1 MRDSTACSRSG
12 PEGPSAFPNFEALSS
27 YLEGLGL
34 FRMLPG
40 LERMRAALERLGLRR
55 PPYRV
60 AQVVGTNGKG
70 STATMLAALA
80 EEHGLCVG
88 LHTSPHFLSVR
99 ERVLLNGKPLPD
111 ERWRCLGNTLMR
123 HGGGELSYFEFVTC
137 LAVLAFAE
145 ADVDI
150 AVMETGLGGSYD
162 ATTALDADLLVFT
175 PIGLDHQFV
184 LGPSLEDIAA
194 DKAGAIR
201 PGVPVFTAAQR
212 PEAMER
218 LSQTSLER
226 RSPLREASPL
236 IEPPDQSRYP
246 LCLEGEHQHENARL
260 ALTAWRHIRDAG
272 SFSETGRRSMAAALR
287 EFGPEKLEGQALARA
302 WLPGRFQRVPPRSV
316 AAHTRE
322 AADADASRD
331 LYAPCFLG
339 WPPLLLDGAH
349 NAHGLAALGRSLARG
364 HIAPAAVIFA
374 CLADKDPQRLV
385 PHLRA
390 LATGPVFVPP
400 IDDNPRSM
408 PPAELAA
415 AIGLNAVPA
424 GSLQEALEAAS
435 AFMADRLPEAFAGRR
450 PCNPLLI
457 CGSLYLLGEFY
468 ALRPDCLRREG
479 G

>member
-145 ADVDI
+145 AAVDI

-175 PIGLDHQFV
+175 PIGLDHQSV
-184 LGPSLEDIAA
+184 LGPSLEAIAA

-212 PEAMER
+212 SEVMER
-218 LSQTSLER
+218 LSEVSRER
-226 RSPLREASPL
+226 RAPLHEVPPL
-236 IEPPDQSRYP
+236 TELPDQSRYP
-246 LCLEGEHQHENARL
+246 LRLEGDHQHENARL
-260 ALTAWRHIRDAG
+260 ALTAWRHIRDAE
-272 SFSETGRRSMAAALR
+272 SFFETGRRSMAAALS
-287 EFGPEKLEGQALARA
+287 EFGPDALEGQALARA
-302 WLPGRFQRVPPRSV
+302 WLPGRFQRVPPRPV
-316 AAHTRE
+316 AAHARE
-322 AADADASRD
+322 TANADDP
-331 LYAPCFLG
+331 YAPCALG

-349 NAHGLAALGRSLARG
+349 NAHGLAALGRSLARRQ
-364 HIAPAAVIFA
+364 IAPSAVIFA

-400 IDDNPRSM
+400 IADNPRSM
-408 PPAELAA
+408 PSAELAA
-415 AIGLNAVPA
+415 VIGFNAVPV
-424 GSLQEALEAAS
+424 GSLAEALEAAS
-435 AFMADRLPEAFAGRR
+435 AFMADRLPEAFAGHR
-450 PCNPLLI
+450 PCNPLLL

-468 ALRPDCLRREG
+468 ALRPDCLR
-479 G
+479 

>member
-1 MRDSTACSRSG
+1 MPARTACSRSG
-12 PEGPSAFPNFEALSS
+12 PEEPPAFSDFEALSS

-40 LERMRAALERLGLRR
+40 LDRMRAALERLGLRR

-70 STATMLAALA
+70 STATMLATLA
-80 EEHGLCVG
+80 KEHGLCAG

-99 ERVLLNGKPLPD
+99 ERVLLNGTPLPD
-111 ERWRCLGNTLMR
+111 ELWRGLGNTLMR
-123 HGGGELSYFEFVTC
+123 HGGDELSYFEFVTC

-145 ADVDI
+145 AGVDI

-162 ATTALDADLLVFT
+162 ATTALDADMLVFT

-184 LGPSLEDIAA
+184 LGPSLEAIAA

-212 PEAMER
+212 PEVMDRLLKVSRER
-218 LSQTSLER
+218 CA
-226 RSPLREASPL
+226 PLHEVPPL
-236 IEPPDQSRYP
+236 TELPDQSRYP
-246 LCLEGEHQHENARL
+246 LRLEGDHQHENARL

-272 SFSETGRRSMAAALR
+272 SFSETGRRSMAAALS
-287 EFGPEKLEGQALARA
+287 EFGPDTLEGQALARA
-302 WLPGRFQRVPPRSV
+302 WLPGRFQRIPPRPAV
-316 AAHTRE
+316 AHARE
-322 AADADASRD
+322 AANAAERHD
-331 LYAPCFLG
+331 LYAPCALG

-349 NAHGLAALGRSLARG
+349 NAHGLAALGRSLACRQ
-364 HIAPAAVIFA
+364 IAPSAVIFA

-400 IDDNPRSM
+400 IADNPRSV

-415 AIGLNAVPA
+415 AIGLNAVPVC
-424 GSLQEALEAAS
+424 SLTEALEAAS
-435 AFMADRLPEAFAGRR
+435 AFMADRLPETFAEHR

-468 ALRPDCLRREG
+468 ALRPDCLR
-479 G
+479 